1 MKFMSWQAI
10 AVSIS
15 LLLVTAA
22 VNLEVPLYR
31 TYAEVAGFGNGLTA
45 VVFAAY
51 VAGLLPVLLLLGGI
65 SDRIGRKPVLL
76 IGLVFAAL
84 ATTLVI
90 VHPTMSVLLVAR
102 LCQGIG
108 VGLSVG
114 TGTAYLAELLDGA
127 SDRAAVAVTVMT
139 SLGFGGGALFTSAVL
154 LHHQTLVPL
163 SYWIVLGLTLA
174 CLVWMTQ
181 LPPKP
186 AIGGRLVRSPYFP
199 KGSVIPGLAIALAW
213 AVTGM
218 VITVI
223 PAQLAH
229 HQLTVWTGLALFL
242 VNGTGALV
250 QPIARQLT
258 PPRSLLV
265 GFGLLPLGY
274 GLLVLG
280 AALGVLPLVLLGAA
294 IAGSACYGF
303 TYLGGLAK
311 VSELAGNQRARAV
324 SGYFLCAYLGF
335 GIPSIVIGFLSD
347 RIGTLNA
354 LIVFGMLIVVLTLVL
369 VSALWRQ
376 NQRLKGENC
385 LKAEV

>member
-1 MKFMSWQAI
+1 MSWQAI

-65 SDRIGRKPVLL
+65 SDRVGRKPTLL
-76 IGLVFAAL
+76 AGLTFAAL

-90 VHPTMSVLLVAR
+90 LHPTMSMLLIAR

-114 TGTAYLAELLDGA
+114 AGTAYLTELMHEAGT
-127 SDRAAVAVTVMT
+127 RAAGYVTVMT

-174 CLVWMTQ
+174 CLVWMTRLSPQ
-181 LPPKP
+181 P
-186 AIGGRLVRSPYFP
+186 AIGGRLLRSPYFP

-213 AVTGM
+213 AVTGL

-229 HQLTVWTGLALFL
+229 YQLTVWTGLALFL
-242 VNGTGALV
+242 VNGTGALM
-250 QPIARQLT
+250 QPIARQLS
-258 PPRSLLV
+258 PQRSLFV

-280 AALGVLPLVLLGAA
+280 AALGVLPLVLGGAA

-311 VSELAGNQRARAV
+311 VSALAGNQRARAV

-335 GIPSIVIGFLSD
+335 GIPSIIIGFLSD

-354 LIVFGMLIVVLTLVL
+354 LIVFGVLIVMLILGLTL
-369 VSALWRQ
+369 ALHRE
-376 NQRLKGENC
+376 QRGLKHAEC
-385 LKAEV
+385 LKLEGQK